1 MIYKVYKKVGE
12 TTLASMHNFLKSK
25 NTESEKATFAG
36 RLDPMASGVFL
47 VLTGEDRFE
56 KNEYNDYNKEYKTEI
71 LFGAKT
77 DTGDL
82 LGIVQD
88 DFENRDVAIGAKN
101 LEIIISDFND
111 KEVEWEY
118 PCFSSKTYKGKQL
131 FKWFLEDGCAPIK
144 EHPKYKTKIYS
155 AKLNKVFEI
164 TSSELEKMVFEKLD
178 LLQESSV
185 KDDYKDFRIKEVRES
200 WRTFFKQNENK
211 FYIAEVI
218 LKVGKSF
225 YVRTFAEKVGEVI
238 RTNACAFSIERTK
251 IGKGE

>member
-12 TTLASMHNFLKSK
+12 TTLASMQAFLQSK
-25 NTESEKATFAG
+25 NIEGEKATFAG

-47 VLTGEDRFE
+47 VLTGEDRF
-56 KNEYNDYNKEYKTEI
+56 KKDEYNSCDKEYKTQI

-82 LGIVQD
+82 LGLVQGVPEGVGVNVESVED
-88 DFENRDVAIGAKN
+88 IILDFSGQ
-101 LEIIISDFND
+101 
-111 KEVEWEY
+111 EVEWEY

-131 FKWFLEDGCAPIK
+131 FKWFLEDRCTSIK
-144 EHPKYKTKIYS
+144 ERPKYKSKIYS
-155 AKLNKVFEI
+155 VKLNKVFEI
-164 TSSELEKMVFEKLD
+164 ANSELEKKIFEKLD

-185 KDDYKDFRIKEVRES
+185 NESYKDFRIREVKES
-200 WRTFFKQNENK
+200 WRNFFKQNENN

-218 LKVGKSF
+218 LSVSKSF
-225 YVRTFAEKVGEVI
+225 YVRTFAEKVGEAI
-238 RTNACAFSIERTK
+238 GSNACAFSIERTK